1 MVYTDKET
9 FRKEMQRM
17 GRLAGRMVTVEDV
30 DAYYKYLQHY
40 KVETLSRAI
49 DKAYRDRDPDDVFLN
64 TQMLRANEIKTAADR
79 ILEIEGGE
87 KTFGCPKTMRH
98 LCRISRSR
106 GLGQVRIFW
115 WATMLLAKSSARTTG
130 ATTSGDCVTRKRL

>member
-1 MVYTDKET
+1 MDYTDKET
-9 FRKEMQRM
+9 FRKEMPRM

-87 KTFGCPKTMRH
+87 KTFGCPKCTGGWIVMERPDAQPIAARCEC
-98 LCRISRSR
+98 LLERIEANKKSRK
-106 GLGQVRIFW
+106 GK
-115 WATMLLAKSSARTTG
+115 AK
-130 ATTSGDCVTRKRL
+130 K